1 MGEGRKENRNLKG
14 GLGVNKSMLDL
25 HLQDEIEPSKQ
36 NYIKVS
42 ARVRPMLASEKT
54 KDRILKVISDGGG
67 KKMLEL
73 ETS

>member
-1 MGEGRKENRNLKG
+1 M
-14 GLGVNKSMLDL
+14 NKSMLDL

-42 ARVRPMLASEKT
+42 ARVRPMLDSEKT
-54 KDRILKVISDGGG
+54 KDRILKVISSG
-67 KKMLEL
+67 KDNKMLEL